1 VGENFAFCRL
11 DIERGV
17 VALLK
22 FLNLWRLGWILEAES
37 LGLFLRPLQLRLK
50 CREAFTGVG
59 AKDLAHLG
67 KKIII
72 EKALDLIAPGVHD
85 AVDAEVQ
92 LGVVELEEFGE
103 QGLEF
108 FKVLGHRLLISYA
121 SPSLG

>member
-1 VGENFAFCRL
+1 LTVALAVVAAEEVVQVGENFAFCRL
-11 DIERGV
+11 DIE
-17 VALLK
+17 
-22 FLNLWRLGWILEAES
+22 S
-37 LGLFLRPLQLRLK
+37 
-50 CREAFTGVG
+50 GVG

-67 KKIII
+67 KKFIF
-72 EKALDLIAPGVHD
+72 EKALDLIAPDVHD